1 MSLDKI
7 IVLVGGLFGLSFVYW
22 FFLLKKDE
30 EVVVSDSVDILV
42 DGGYT
47 PQVIS
52 IAKGQTTKLTFLRKD
67 PNSCLE
73 ELVIP
78 DFKVHTSLPL
88 NKKVTIELTPR
99 ETGTFDYTCGMSM
112 YRGRILVK
120 G

>member
-1 MSLDKI
+1 MSPDKI
-7 IVLVGGLFGLSFVYW
+7 IVTAIGIGASLFTYW
-22 FFLLKKDE
+22 FFLLKKDA
-30 EVVVSDSVDILV
+30 EVLVSDSVDILV

-52 IAKGQTTKLTFLRKD
+52 IPMGQTTKLNFLRKD

-73 ELVIP
+73 ELVIS
-78 DFKVHTSLPL
+78 DFKLRTTLPL
-88 NKKVTIELTPR
+88 NKKVTIELTPQ
-99 ETGTFDYTCGMSM
+99 ESGTFDYTCGMNM

>member
-1 MSLDKI
+1 MTPDKFI
-7 IVLVGGLFGLSFVYW
+7 ATVIGLVSITFTYW
-22 FFLLKKDE
+22 FFLMKKDE

-52 IAKGQTTKLTFLRKD
+52 ISKGQTIKLNFLRKD
-67 PNSCLE
+67 ANSCLE

-78 DFKVHTSLPL
+78 DFKVRTSLPL
-88 NKKVTIELTPR
+88 NKKVTIELTPQ
-99 ETGTFDYTCGMSM
+99 ESGTFDYTCGMSM
-112 YRGRILVK
+112 YHGRILVK